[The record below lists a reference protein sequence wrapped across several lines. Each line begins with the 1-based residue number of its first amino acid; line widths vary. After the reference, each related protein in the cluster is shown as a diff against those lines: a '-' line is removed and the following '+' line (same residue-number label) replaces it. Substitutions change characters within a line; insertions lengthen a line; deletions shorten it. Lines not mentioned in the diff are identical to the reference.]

1 MTIKVF
7 VDGQEGTTGLQIHER
22 LGRRADIEVLAI
34 DPQRRKEAASR
45 AELLN
50 ACDVAFLCLP
60 DDASR
65 EAAVLTT
72 NPKTKLID
80 ASTAHRTD
88 PAWTYGLP
96 ELDSAQRA
104 KLRAAKRLSVPGC
117 HASGFVL
124 IVRPLVDA
132 GILPRDY
139 PLTCHSLS
147 GYSGAGKKL
156 IAVHEGP
163 RTRQDKLHAP
173 RPYALTLK
181 HKHLPEMH
189 KHTGLAGPPLFMPV
203 VGDYYQ
209 CMAVSVPLLPRLLA
223 RKVSTRDV
231 HQALTERYQG
241 ERFVK
246 VLPLDSDAVLDG
258 GFLDPMACNG
268 SNRLDLIVFGND
280 DQLLVVARFDNLGKG
295 ASGAAVQSMNVMLG
309 LDEGLGLECA

>member
-1 MTIKVF
+1 MLLHHF
-7 VDGQEGTTGLQIHER
+7 LLLLRQHFS
-22 LGRRADIEVLAI
+22 
-34 DPQRRKEAASR
+34 EAA
-45 AELLN
+45 
-50 ACDVAFLCLP
+50 
-60 DDASR
+60 
-65 EAAVLTT
+65 
-72 NPKTKLID
+72 I
-80 ASTAHRTD
+80 
-88 PAWTYGLP
+88 
-96 ELDSAQRA
+96 Q
-104 KLRAAKRLSVPGC
+104 
-117 HASGFVL
+117 
-124 IVRPLVDA
+124 
-132 GILPRDY
+132 
-139 PLTCHSLS
+139 
-147 GYSGAGKKL
+147 
-156 IAVHEGP
+156 GP